1 MQNKR
6 VSVTGE
12 INVGLHFFIL
22 FPKGFEIKDLR
33 QFVEVI

>member
-1 MQNKR
+1 M

-12 INVGLHFFIL
+12 INGGLYFFVL
-22 FPKGFEIKDLR
+22 FPKGFDIKDLR